1 MVTSFTTSSCVTA
14 SNSSNQISPGVLF
27 KPRRYTYFFNN
38 QPSSSSRHLKV
49 SNMTKY
55 SNRAGLTKQRLLN
68 QHKQNLVCNLMKY
81 FVKKKKKTKVLF
93 LNQWHFFMCA
103 TCFIRLTAETNFALW
118 TSLDPWR
125 RSSNSGRISK
135 QRKLCGASRGLVLDN
150 IYMKGRAALLMFF
163 PPSLSLCV

>member
-1 MVTSFTTSSCVTA
+1 MTA

-38 QPSSSSRHLKV
+38 QISSSSRHLKV

-55 SNRAGLTKQRLLN
+55 SNRAGLNEDFLN

-81 FVKKKKKTKVLF
+81 FVKAKTKVSF
-93 LNQWHFFMCA
+93 LNQWHFWCVPLVLSVWGLKPILHCELA
-103 TCFIRLTAETNFALW
+103 LILEDDPLTAQEF
-118 TSLDPWR
+118 
-125 RSSNSGRISK
+125 
-135 QRKLCGASRGLVLDN
+135 QSRGNCVEPAEGLVLDN

-163 PPSLSLCV
+163 PPSLSLCVMQARWEQTAPN